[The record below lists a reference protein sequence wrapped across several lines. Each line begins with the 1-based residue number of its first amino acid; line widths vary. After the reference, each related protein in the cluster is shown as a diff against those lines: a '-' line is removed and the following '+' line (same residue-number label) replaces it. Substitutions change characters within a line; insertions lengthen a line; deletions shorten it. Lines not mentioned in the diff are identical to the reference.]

1 MTVDKAARDKIYQ
14 DIQQRVHDESHDVI
28 LWFRNGT
35 LGAQNNVGGLDKLVH
50 PNGSN
55 LNLRHLWLKS

>member
-1 MTVDKAARDKIYQ
+1 MQQHIQ
-14 DIQQRVHDESHDVI
+14 DETHDVI

-35 LGAQNNVGGLDKLVH
+35 VGAQQSVGGLDKLVH

-55 LNLRHLWLKS
+55 LMFRNVWLKT